1 MKQNNSIDQY
11 IEQLHEAFGKIPYFE
26 VLQKSDIAKDIFDS
40 LTNKMLEV
48 SNLRSL
54 YQDYYCSAAIE
65 CIKHQRNVIT
75 KSKYVSVTIDIEN
88 ELQDI
93 YYLTIRN
100 GYVHLFHSVESF
112 MRLLFDKVNTVCI
125 KENNRPIEK
134 YCFENYNFNIG
145 KHWRRTN
152 QTVEKINW
160 ITNRVKHYDGFP
172 SNEINQLPIHYLLLS
187 KFAFDEKVRIKI
199 EIDELVKDINEILDF
214 FITISFIIAKLYVL
228 QLCESLVKS
237 LNNQEEIPLDV
248 RDKINIFQNSYSAL
262 HNEILKI
269 IELWKYIGI
278 DEK

>member
-11 IEQLHEAFGKIPYFE
+11 IEQLNEAFGKVPHFD
-26 VLQKSDIAKDIFDS
+26 VLQKSDVAKDIFDS
-40 LTNKMLEV
+40 LTNKMVEV

-54 YQDYYCSAAIE
+54 YQEYYVPAAIE
-65 CIKHQRNVIT
+65 CIKHQRKIIA
-75 KSKYVSVTIDIEN
+75 KSKYITVTNDIEN
-88 ELQDI
+88 ELQNI

-112 MRLLFDKVNTVCI
+112 MRLLFNKVNAVCI
-125 KENNRPIEK
+125 KENNRPIEE

-172 SNEINQLPIHYLLLS
+172 SNEVSQLPIHYLLLVE
-187 KFAFDEKVRIKI
+187 FTFDEKTRIKV
-199 EIDELVKDINEILDF
+199 EIDELVKDINETLAF
-214 FITISFIIAKLYVL
+214 FVTMSFIIAKLYIL
-228 QLCESLVKS
+228 QLCESLSKS
-237 LNNQEEIPLDV
+237 LKKPEGIPLYV
-248 RDKINIFQNSYSAL
+248 RDKIYTFQNSYNTL
-262 HNEILKI
+262 HDEILKI